1 MRIFTLIFFVS
12 LLNAQIT
19 VQDPGTGSTIT
30 SLTITPISSDLTGTR
45 VRIQG
50 TFNGEYISELTTLNS
65 AVNEVPTTRGNKL
78 AILLQRPY
86 PTPILPATL
95 GNTMQFASQ
104 AAAAAL
110 DRIQIKRYINQQ
122 IDSKEAQRL
131 GFSSISKMKGFMA
144 KNRSKIAQ
152 ARKNGSTDPA
162 GEVLALLNE
171 KADYKLSAEKQSY
184 DVAEKYNN
192 LYMNLQPIFQKAQY
206 PIYTATAKLCPPPPP
221 PTEQD
226 LVTFADVSYQVEELR
241 INFITEKR
249 KILST
254 GDMTID
260 ARNQNTFDTGVERL
274 RSLTIK
280 TEPPF
285 TRENINDAQQVV
297 NQLKVLMA
305 LPLSN

>member
-1 MRIFTLIFFVS
+1 M
-12 LLNAQIT
+12 
-19 VQDPGTGSTIT
+19 QDPGTGSTIT
-30 SLTITPISSDLTGTR
+30 SLTITPISSDPTATY

-65 AVNEVPTTRGNKL
+65 AVNQISTSRGQKI
-78 AILLQRPY
+78 AILIQRSY

-95 GNTMQFASQ
+95 GNTMEFAAQ
-104 AAAAAL
+104 AGAAAM
-110 DRIQIKRYINQQ
+110 DRILAKKYINQQ
-122 IDSKEAQRL
+122 IDSQEAQRL
-131 GFSSISKMKGFMA
+131 GFSSVSKMKGFMA

-162 GEVLALLNE
+162 GEVLAEINH

-206 PIYTATAKLCPPPPP
+206 PIYAATAKLCPPPPP
-221 PTEQD
+221 PTEQE
-226 LVTFADVSYQVEELR
+226 LAIFADVCYQIEDLR
-241 INFITEKR
+241 INFITEER

-260 ARNQNTFDTGVERL
+260 ARNQNTFDTGIERL
-274 RSLTIK
+274 RGLSIK
-280 TEPPF
+280 TDPPF
-285 TRENINDAQQVV
+285 TRVNINDAQQVV
-297 NQLKVLMA
+297 NQLKVLMS
-305 LPLSN
+305 LPLSY